1 MIRIIEIEVV
11 TTTPNKIWAFV
22 FDKMVYVLT
31 DNRFNNDYGH
41 EQELAKD
48 QIISWK
54 KEIDKNSH
62 LEVNGYYMLPR
73 DGGNKDNEEDDVLT
87 AFSPTIS
94 STRSFTSSLNNL
106 SVSSIIVPANQRTKE
121 IEEHSKRQF
130 LDTIRDGLKINDHVH
145 RLAKSARE
153 EILMMF
159 PITNTFYR

>member
-1 MIRIIEIEVV
+1 
-11 TTTPNKIWAFV
+11 
-22 FDKMVYVLT
+22 
-31 DNRFNNDYGH
+31 
-41 EQELAKD
+41 
-48 QIISWK
+48 
-54 KEIDKNSH
+54 
-62 LEVNGYYMLPR
+62 MLPR

-130 LDTIRDGLKINDHVH
+130 FTIRDGLKINDHVH

-159 PITNTFYR
+159 PITNTFYH